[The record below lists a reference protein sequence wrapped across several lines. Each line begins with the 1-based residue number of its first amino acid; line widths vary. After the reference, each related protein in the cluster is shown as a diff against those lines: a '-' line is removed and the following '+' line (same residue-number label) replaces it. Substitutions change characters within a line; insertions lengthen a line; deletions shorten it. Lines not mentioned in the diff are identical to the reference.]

1 MARLL
6 RDLLLQI
13 GKQGECVNWPEL
25 VKIGCPEAFEDFAVN
40 WSEKDVL
47 LTIG

>member
-1 MARLL
+1 MLRLL

-13 GKQGECVNWPEL
+13 GKESECVNRPEL
-25 VKIGCPEAFEDFAVN
+25 VKIGGPEAFEDFAVD
-40 WSEKDVL
+40 WSEKDLL